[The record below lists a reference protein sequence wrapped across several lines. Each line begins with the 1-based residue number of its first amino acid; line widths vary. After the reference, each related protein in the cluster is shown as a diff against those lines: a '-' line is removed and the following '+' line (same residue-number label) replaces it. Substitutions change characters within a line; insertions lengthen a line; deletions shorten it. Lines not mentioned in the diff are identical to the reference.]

1 VVDRVEGTKGLPSP
15 IRNRPQEK
23 TTEAYAGGDVEKPAP
38 QLLNCP
44 RFGAANH
51 PSQKFFGSCATNL
64 REPATTSIMLEEQRV
79 RRENHE
85 RNLLH
90 VQDVLDRLTK
100 NLAEESY

>member
-1 VVDRVEGTKGLPSP
+1 
-15 IRNRPQEK
+15 
-23 TTEAYAGGDVEKPAP
+23 
-38 QLLNCP
+38 
-44 RFGAANH
+44 
-51 PSQKFFGSCATNL
+51 
-64 REPATTSIMLEEQRV
+64 MLEEQRV